1 LLEHVQPAGT
11 DERDT
16 FRMAERKRFRNQL
29 AHDHRG
35 EHQGNCNDSDREG
48 FRSSRAQIEAMPE
61 ERAEELLSAGATNRP
76 RHDAHEGN
84 THLDCGQS
92 SLWRFAQT

>member
-1 LLEHVQPAGT
+1 
-11 DERDT
+11 
-16 FRMAERKRFRNQL
+16 MAERKRFRNQL